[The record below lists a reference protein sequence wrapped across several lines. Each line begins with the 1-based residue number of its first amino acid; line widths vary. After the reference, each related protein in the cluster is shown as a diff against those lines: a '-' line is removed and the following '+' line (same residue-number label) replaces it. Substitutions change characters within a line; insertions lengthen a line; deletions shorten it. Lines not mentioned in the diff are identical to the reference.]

1 MLFAWNKTSQLYCA
15 ASTGIAVQSTQ
26 LLLEQIGNSFS
37 ARQARPMGVAE
48 LHFKLLTTKKKEIK
62 ELFEALFFLAG
73 SDVVDY
79 YPLSNTLRHAS
90 QWKKKKVKLKM
101 KGKKTTFT
109 RVRRTIRLNRLQH
122 SIRTVTCLVLYLLD
136 ISLRLTCWPSV
147 YFCTGETHY
156 GL

>member
-1 MLFAWNKTSQLYCA
+1 
-15 ASTGIAVQSTQ
+15 
-26 LLLEQIGNSFS
+26 
-37 ARQARPMGVAE
+37 MGVAE

-62 ELFEALFFLAG
+62 ELFEVLFFGAG

-90 QWKKKKVKLKM
+90 QWKKKVKLKM
-101 KGKKTTFT
+101 KGEKTTFT

-136 ISLRLTCWPSV
+136 ISL
-147 YFCTGETHY
+147 
-156 GL
+156 